1 MSEPV
6 GMREAVV
13 IMRAGEGAIIWGR
26 GLRCGDWAAG
36 MGNIA
41 LLLIVS
47 I

>member
-6 GMREAVV
+6 GMREVVV

-26 GLRCGDWAAG
+26 GLRCGDWPAG

-41 LLLIVS
+41 LLLVVS

>member
-1 MSEPV
+1 M
-6 GMREAVV
+6 GMREVVV

-26 GLRCGDWAAG
+26 GLRCGDWPAG

-41 LLLIVS
+41 LLFVVS

>member
-1 MSEPV
+1 M

-26 GLRCGDWAAG
+26 GLRCGAWPAG
-36 MGNIA
+36 EGNIA
-41 LLLIVS
+41 FFLIVS